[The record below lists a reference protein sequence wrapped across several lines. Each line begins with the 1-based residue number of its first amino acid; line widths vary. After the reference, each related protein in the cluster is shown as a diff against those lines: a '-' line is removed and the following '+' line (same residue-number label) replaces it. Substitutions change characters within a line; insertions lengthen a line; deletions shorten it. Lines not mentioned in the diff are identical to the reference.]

1 MPSGK
6 RLVFVSHSGRDT
18 WLAKQ
23 IAREITSCGATPFLD
38 EADVDIGEIF
48 ETKIRAFLKQA
59 DELLVLLT
67 PWALERPYVWA
78 ELGAVW
84 IKGLPIVGVVYG
96 MSPGELQSRPEIPVF
111 LKAENLLEINDID
124 RYFKQLKAR
133 VRRGQKGRTDKLQ
146 GRTG

>member
-6 RLVFVSHSGRDT
+6 RLVFVSHSGKDT

-59 DELLVLLT
+59 DELVVLLR

-96 MSPGELQSRPEIPVF
+96 MTPAELQSRPEIPVF

-133 VRRGQKGRTDKLQ
+133 VRRGQKGRRDKLR